1 MRPLLQSCHTP
12 INNLTEPGM
21 AEGALDQFVIDKI
34 GTEMGFL
41 YQDVIGNSVG
51 VYSGEPI

>member
-1 MRPLLQSCHTP
+1 
-12 INNLTEPGM
+12 M